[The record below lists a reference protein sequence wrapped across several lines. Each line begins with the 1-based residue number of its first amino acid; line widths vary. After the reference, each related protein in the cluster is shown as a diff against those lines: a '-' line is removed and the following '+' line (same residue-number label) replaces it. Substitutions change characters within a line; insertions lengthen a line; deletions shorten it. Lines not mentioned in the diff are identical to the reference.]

1 MRRSKKRRNNTYIP
15 SAPMSMYDFGGRVK
29 EEEKRSKSKSN
40 SKQKKGSYLIKR
52 NLR

>member
-29 EEEKRSKSKSN
+29 EEEKRSKSN